1 MKKVSPLFPL
11 VLLFFCLTA
20 CASLRPG
27 AFKSFETS
35 VATVQKS
42 LETEMARDVEW
53 TRESDV
59 DALAETKDAPLSDY
73 MLKEAKGY
81 SWSATVTVPHWET
94 RLTLHSLEDLNA
106 AFRGYATL
114 LVQVAE
120 GPSNASEEQ
129 DALAAAINQSLRDA
143 GSTIVQVKGRPNLL
157 PARAA
162 AFSSESLLSVKRYGR
177 AKTLRSAVQKNQ
189 SWVES
194 YSTQCLTLLDI
205 IRTDLKIAYANRME
219 AIHSRW
225 DDKRTPGRNT
235 LARSIFNLNAEY
247 ADAMET
253 LNVLSLFYNTLP
265 AAHHDLAEG
274 LRQEAKT
281 RKALAQLCAFAEH
294 VARLTKELEKA
305 R

>member
-35 VATVQKS
+35 VATAQKS

-81 SWSATVTVPHWET
+81 SWSTAVTVPHWET
-94 RLTLHSLEDLNA
+94 RLTLRSLEDLNA

-129 DALAAAINQSLRDA
+129 NALAAAINQSLRDA
-143 GSTIVQVKGRPNLL
+143 GSTIVQVKDRPNLL
-157 PARAA
+157 PASAA

-194 YSTQCLTLLDI
+194 YSAHCRTLLDI

-219 AIHSRW
+219 AIHVRW

-253 LNVLSLFYNTLP
+253 LNALTSFYNHLP
-265 AAHHDLAEG
+265 KAHQDLADG
-274 LRQEAKT
+274 LARHGKPQ
-281 RKALAQLCAFAEH
+281 KALAELAAFADH
-294 VARLTKELEKA
+294 VARLTRDLEKS